1 MSEFI
6 KNLDVTFEIV
16 SPINDLDFVV
26 SSPEVKQIDV
36 VEPKIFER
44 QEQATFSFD
53 LPLFKSSAIVNEP
66 VAPKEENKIFFDLT
80 DETKDINVNEPVQ
93 FVPVTELTDKGII
106 RYSLEEFTEI
116 DNVQVDSKPLIKAVE
131 EVIPEEL
138 NITMKQVDIASNLE
152 TSFESISPM
161 DMTIEDT
168 LKFRSEERRKKLKEF
183 NYKFHNNISKI
194 DELEKV
200 KEVRQLVDDICLEIE
215 DELPVDVKPYFSKEQ
230 DFLSLDIKV
239 SGVDD
244 LSYNNEKNLLYSSDV
259 DSLLKD
265 VAERIKDY
273 LKEEKYNFN
282 YIIKYKVKGPLFY
295 NGNAGR
301 FGTEIIDAAEEYSRS
316 YDDDSDKPLWNR
328 YYKTL
333 NVEKLSMSYASND
346 KLALTGSD
354 LDTLLSDLD
363 NCTKS
368 WSLNT
373 DLERY
378 PERADN
384 LRERNKV
391 TDIELKQVSIVFKKV
406 K

>member
-1 MSEFI
+1 M
-6 KNLDVTFEIV
+6 
-16 SPINDLDFVV
+16 
-26 SSPEVKQIDV
+26 
-36 VEPKIFER
+36 
-44 QEQATFSFD
+44 
-53 LPLFKSSAIVNEP
+53 
-66 VAPKEENKIFFDLT
+66 
-80 DETKDINVNEPVQ
+80 
-93 FVPVTELTDKGII
+93 
-106 RYSLEEFTEI
+106 
-116 DNVQVDSKPLIKAVE
+116 
-131 EVIPEEL
+131 
-138 NITMKQVDIASNLE
+138 
-152 TSFESISPM
+152 
-161 DMTIEDT
+161 
-168 LKFRSEERRKKLKEF
+168 
-183 NYKFHNNISKI
+183 
-194 DELEKV
+194 
-200 KEVRQLVDDICLEIE
+200 
-215 DELPVDVKPYFSKEQ
+215 
-230 DFLSLDIKV
+230 DIKV

-244 LSYNNEKNLLYSSDV
+244 LSYNNEKTLIYSSDV
-259 DSLLKD
+259 DSLLTD

-301 FGTEIIDAAEEYSRS
+301 FGTEIIDTAEEYSRN

-333 NVEKLSMSYASND
+333 NVEKLSMSYATND
-346 KLALTGSD
+346 KLVLTGSD

-391 TDIELKQVSIVFKKV
+391 TNIELKQVSIVFKKV